1 MFKHIIA
8 RTPARSLVDGLTSS
22 HLGKPDY
29 AKALEQHNAYIRA
42 LQTCDVDI
50 TLLPPDERFPDSV
63 FVEDPVL
70 CTSRCAIITRPG
82 AESRRGETE
91 IIEETVQRFYPGKV
105 ERIEAPGTVEA
116 GDIMMVG
123 DHFYIG
129 ESARTNAEGARQMIA
144 ILEKHGLSGSVVR
157 LEKVLHLNLNHAA
170 ADRPAA
176 SRRRTPAQ
184 APPAPGAT
192 YRMQFRRCH
201 MADSDKGKLG
211 LPALTALV
219 VGGIIGSGIF
229 SLPQN
234 MAEGAGAGAILIAW
248 AITFVG
254 MLTLTRIFQW
264 LSTTR
269 PELDDGVYGYAREG
283 FGEYLGFNAAWGYW
297 ISAWVG
303 NAGYL
308 VVLFSAL
315 GSFGA
320 LAFFGDG
327 TTWPAL
333 LGELTVL
340 WLMHAFVL
348 HGVHNA
354 AITNAIVTLA
364 KVVPIALFIL
374 CVALAFRIETFHL
387 DFWGSPAL
395 GSVTR
400 QVETTMLYTVWVFL
414 GIESATVYASH
425 ARHAADVSRAT
436 LLGFVVTL
444 LLLVCVSVLSL
455 GVVPQHELAQM
466 KNPSMAQVMAA
477 AVGPWGATLINVGL
491 IVSVGGALL
500 AWTMLAVEM
509 LYLAS
514 RGPTHTA
521 PALFGRTNAV
531 ETPAPALWLTSTL
544 ISALLLVAFLN
555 ASGYNAL
562 IQLATSMA
570 LIPYLLCAGFCLKL
584 VARRP
589 HSGAMLA
596 LALLG
601 TLYGVWLIYAAG
613 LKYLLLSMILYAPG
627 LGFFLHAR
635 RQRGLPAFG
644 NRAEGSV
651 AALVLVLALAA
662 LWMIGSGRLSL

>member
-1 MFKHIIA
+1 
-8 RTPARSLVDGLTSS
+8 
-22 HLGKPDY
+22 
-29 AKALEQHNAYIRA
+29 
-42 LQTCDVDI
+42 
-50 TLLPPDERFPDSV
+50 
-63 FVEDPVL
+63 
-70 CTSRCAIITRPG
+70 
-82 AESRRGETE
+82 
-91 IIEETVQRFYPGKV
+91 
-105 ERIEAPGTVEA
+105 
-116 GDIMMVG
+116 
-123 DHFYIG
+123 
-129 ESARTNAEGARQMIA
+129 
-144 ILEKHGLSGSVVR
+144 
-157 LEKVLHLNLNHAA
+157 
-170 ADRPAA
+170 
-176 SRRRTPAQ
+176 
-184 APPAPGAT
+184 
-192 YRMQFRRCH
+192 

-521 PALFGRTNAV
+521 PALFVPHQCGGNPSAGTVADQHADLCAAAGGLPQRLGLQRADPV
-531 ETPAPALWLTSTL
+531 GHLDGADPLPALRRLL
-544 ISALLLVAFLN
+544 PEAGGAPPALGRDAGAGAVGDALRGLADLRRRAEIPAAVDDPLRAGPRLLPACPSP
-555 ASGYNAL
+555 AR
-562 IQLATSMA
+562 
-570 LIPYLLCAGFCLKL
+570 PAG
-584 VARRP
+584 VRQSR
-589 HSGAMLA
+589 
-596 LALLG
+596 
-601 TLYGVWLIYAAG
+601 
-613 LKYLLLSMILYAPG
+613 
-627 LGFFLHAR
+627 R
-635 RQRGLPAFG
+635 RQRRGAGAGP
-644 NRAEGSV
+644 RAGGAVDDRQRSAEP
-651 AALVLVLALAA
+651 LAQ
-662 LWMIGSGRLSL
+662 

>member
-1 MFKHIIA
+1 M
-8 RTPARSLVDGLTSS
+8 SD
-22 HLGKPDY
+22 
-29 AKALEQHNAYIRA
+29 
-42 LQTCDVDI
+42 
-50 TLLPPDERFPDSV
+50 
-63 FVEDPVL
+63 
-70 CTSRCAIITRPG
+70 TRVQQYQDHAG
-82 AESRRGETE
+82 AEAVDSSGLEVKRLTFLEAVAMIVGTNIGAGVLSMAYASRKAGFMPLLLWLAVAGLFTTISMLYVSET
-91 IIEETVQRFYPGKV
+91 
-105 ERIEAPGTVEA
+105 AL
-116 GDIMMVG
+116 
-123 DHFYIG
+123 
-129 ESARTNAEGARQMIA
+129 RTRTHNQ
-144 ILEKHGLSGSVVR
+144 LSG
-157 LEKVLHLNLNHAA
+157 L
-170 ADRPAA
+170 
-176 SRRRTPAQ
+176 AQ
-184 APPAPGAT
+184 R
-192 YRMQFRRCH
+192 Y
-201 MADSDKGKLG
+201 
-211 LPALTALV
+211 V
-219 VGGIIGSGIF
+219 
-229 SLPQN
+229 
-234 MAEGAGAGAILIAW
+234 
-248 AITFVG
+248 
-254 MLTLTRIFQW
+254 
-264 LSTTR
+264 
-269 PELDDGVYGYAREG
+269 
-283 FGEYLGFNAAWGYW
+283 
-297 ISAWVG
+297 
-303 NAGYL
+303 
-308 VVLFSAL
+308 

-320 LAFFGDG
+320 WAIFLSVAVNSIGALIAYMSGSGKILSAFFG
-327 TTWPAL
+327 
-333 LGELTVL
+333 
-340 WLMHAFVL
+340 
-348 HGVHNA
+348 
-354 AITNAIVTLA
+354 I
-364 KVVPIALFIL
+364 
-374 CVALAFRIETFHL
+374 
-387 DFWGSPAL
+387 SPAL

-436 LLGFVVTL
+436 L
-444 LLLVCVSVLSL
+444 L

-635 RQRGLPAFG
+635 RQRDLPAFG